1 MNSQI
6 NMLLNNKMQI
16 YIRQLN
22 NRNLFKI
29 KLIDK
34 LYLNLVKRFPKI
46 KKQLKEQ
53 AIVRG

>member
-1 MNSQI
+1 
-6 NMLLNNKMQI
+6 MQI
-16 YIRQLN
+16 YIGQLN

-34 LYLNLVKRFPKI
+34 LYSHYLKLVKRFPKI